1 MTILLYILVVV
12 FGFYSFQNLPLA
24 LMPSMEV
31 PAAVVYA
38 TYPGAGPEDIEQQ
51 VTKKL
56 EGAVAGLSG
65 LDTLQSTSS
74 ENMAM
79 LVIRFTNDTDM
90 DQAMTDLRDKVAQVK
105 SQLPDDA
112 SDPTVMSI
120 DIDSMPVVS
129 VALRGN
135 DLASLQSIAEDEI
148 QPALERLD
156 GVASVDISGGYEQEI
171 AVHTDASRL
180 KGYNLTIS
188 SIGQQLGAD
197 NIAIPG
203 GDLDN
208 GSQTLAVRT
217 DGEYSSIDDVKNA
230 LISLPAGGT
239 VRLSQIADVSMQ
251 PKDQDAISKVD
262 GEECIILSVNKQSGS
277 NTAQIAEL
285 AKAEFDSLLKS
296 NDSLQWNIVMDQS
309 DYINMTVDNAIQNI
323 WMGVLFAVLI
333 SVTFGFAFN
342 SVQSNT
348 ICAAWEGAF
357 GADHVWVGVVLT
369 ALTLLIIFGGIR
381 RIARVSGVIVPI
393 MALGYIV
400 LALGVVLFNLG
411 RLPEVLELIVA
422 DAFGW
427 EQTLGGAVG
436 AALMQGIKRGLFSN
450 EAGMGSAPNVAAT
463 AHVSHPV
470 KQGLIQTLGVFTDT
484 LVICT
489 CTAFIILFGGVPD
502 ASLNGIQLTQA
513 ALESEIGP
521 AGGVFVAV
529 AIFLFAFSS
538 IIGNYYYGEANIRF
552 ITPRPWAL
560 TLYRLLVGAM
570 VLFGSVAT
578 LDLAW
583 SLADVTMALM
593 TLCNLAAIVLLG
605 RQAFLLLADYT
616 AQKRQGIKNPVF
628 TKDRI
633 PELKDKAECW

>member
-188 SIGQQLGAD
+188 SIGQQLGVD